1 MKRILIASVAVCL
14 LLAGGVQAADRI
26 VFVDLEQLFNEF
38 YKTQLAKSRVETQQK
53 DIEAEKQI
61 MVDEMELLSEQVDTL
76 RREARDTTLTQEIRD
91 SKRLLFEERL
101 LEMREKQK
109 EIEEFNELRTK
120 QLQVQVSRMSQT
132 IMDEIRQT
140 IVEYAQEE
148 GFQAV
153 IDSSNRRAA
162 VGVFLYTRPDVDIT
176 ARVLTILNSK
186 RPDEFDLDE
195 LFDEAATNRID
206 ADAGTGEPSSQG
218 TDLL

>member
-1 MKRILIASVAVCL
+1 MKRILSASVLFCL
-14 LLAGGVQAADRI
+14 LLAGGARADDRI
-26 VFVDLEQLFNEF
+26 VFVDLERLFNDF
-38 YKTQLAKSRVETQQK
+38 YKTQLAKSKVEMQQK

-109 EIEEFNELRTK
+109 EIEEFSELRTR
-120 QLQVQVSRMSQT
+120 QLQVQVNRMSQT
-132 IMDEIRQT
+132 IMDEIRQAV
-140 IVEYAQEE
+140 VEYAQEE
-148 GFQAV
+148 GYQAV

-176 ARVLTILNSK
+176 ARVLTLLNSR
-186 RPDEFDLDE
+186 RPDDFNLDKMLDE
-195 LFDEAATNRID
+195 TATNAID
-206 ADAGTGEPSSQG
+206 ADAGTGESLPAE